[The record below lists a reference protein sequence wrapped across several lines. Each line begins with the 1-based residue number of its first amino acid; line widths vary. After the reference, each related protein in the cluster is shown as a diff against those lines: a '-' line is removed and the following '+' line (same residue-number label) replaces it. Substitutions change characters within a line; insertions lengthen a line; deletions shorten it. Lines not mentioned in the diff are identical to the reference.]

1 MLAKDKRPPW
11 CVCVCVCV
19 CERVRK
25 CLHASLHVEAG
36 CARNSHAGAPHIIEI
51 NLSANDWSTDRDKG
65 GEGKLKACK
74 SMHMNAKNGEKGW
87 VLFTSS

>member
-1 MLAKDKRPPW
+1 MQVYMR
-11 CVCVCVCV
+11 
-19 CERVRK
+19 
-25 CLHASLHVEAG
+25 EAG

-87 VLFTSS
+87 VGAVHIFIAGLVP